1 MELPASL
8 PQRLSLLA
16 YDTRRR
22 RLRGR
27 TQLGHLLR
35 AAALTDLLLR
45 GLVADDRGK
54 VVTGR
59 PADPLDDPVLGAVL
73 RQVAESR
80 PRSWSHWVRS
90 GQRPLRRAVREQL
103 EEGGWIQVEQR
114 RVLGIFPASRIAVRD
129 TRVLRR
135 LAAIVG
141 RTLGAGLPAARVDPA
156 DAALVALAAA
166 GELSTAVSRRQ
177 RREHRQRIASLG
189 ERAGPAVPAL
199 RKVLQ
204 QLRASAAS

>member
-8 PQRLSLLA
+8 PQRLYLLA
-16 YDTRRR
+16 YDTRRQ

-27 TQLGHLLR
+27 TQLGYLLR

-54 VVTGR
+54 VVAGER
-59 PADPLDDPVLGAVL
+59 RELDDPVLGAVL
-73 RQVAESR
+73 QQVAESR

-90 GQRPLRRAVREQL
+90 GQRPLRLAVREQL
-103 EEGGWIQVEQR
+103 EAGGWIQVEQR
-114 RVLGIFPASRIAVRD
+114 RVLGVFPASRITVRD
-129 TRVLRR
+129 TRVRKG
-135 LAAIVG
+135 LAAIVA
-141 RTLGAGLPAARVDPA
+141 RTLGAGLPAARVEPA
-156 DAALVALAAA
+156 DAGLVALAAA
-166 GELSTAVSRRQ
+166 GELSTAISRRQ
-177 RREHRQRIASLG
+177 RREHRQRIARLS

-199 RKVLQ
+199 RKVIQ

>member
-8 PQRLSLLA
+8 PRRLYLLA
-16 YDTRRR
+16 YDPRRR
-22 RLRGR
+22 RLSGR
-27 TQLGHLLR
+27 SQLGYLLR

-54 VVTGR
+54 VVVGR

-90 GQRPLRRAVREQL
+90 GQRAMRLAVREQL
-103 EEGGWIQVEQR
+103 EADGWIRVEPR
-114 RVLGIFPASRIAVRD
+114 RVLGVFPVSRVTVQD
-129 TRVLRR
+129 TRVLED
-135 LAAIVG
+135 LAAIVA
-141 RTLGAGLPAARVDPA
+141 RTLGAGLPAARVDPS

-166 GELSTAVSRRQ
+166 GELPPAISRRQ
-177 RREHRQRIASLG
+177 RREHRQRIARLS

-199 RKVLQ
+199 RRVIQ